1 MKKNQLLLSQNNEC
15 SVSELRDLRSNE
27 EPGPEGGDLVG
38 GEVAG
43 VADGLL
49 QAAAEQ
55 GVQQLRE
62 GAGEA
67 NDGEGSQASAPG
79 SQSATQLKGN

>member
-1 MKKNQLLLSQNNEC
+1 MEEDQLLLPQNNKC
-15 SVSELRDLRSNE
+15 SVSELRDLGSNE
-27 EPGPEGGDLVG
+27 EPGPEGGHLVG